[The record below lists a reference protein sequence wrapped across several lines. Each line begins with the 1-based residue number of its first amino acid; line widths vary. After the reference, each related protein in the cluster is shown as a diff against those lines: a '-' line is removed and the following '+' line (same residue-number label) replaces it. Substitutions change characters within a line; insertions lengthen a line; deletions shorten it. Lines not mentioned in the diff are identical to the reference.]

1 MLNGYGCTVVQAFHL
16 QPELTNREG
25 NSLNSV
31 FFLFDYFLMSCLDC
45 FLLPN
50 FSIGIS

>member
-31 FFLFDYFLMSCLDC
+31 FLYYFLMSCLDC